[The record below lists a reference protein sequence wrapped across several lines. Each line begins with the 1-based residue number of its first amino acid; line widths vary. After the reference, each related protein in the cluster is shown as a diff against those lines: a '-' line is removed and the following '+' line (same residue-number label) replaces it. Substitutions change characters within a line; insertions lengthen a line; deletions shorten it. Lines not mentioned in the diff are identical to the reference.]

1 MISEIIF
8 SSIKLLHS
16 LQRYSIVFSFGDKM
30 GVKCVQRT
38 KKLATNEEGGNPF
51 QDGLQYAIQKTI
63 KIMPYGAHY
72 EEDMSK
78 LYIHVPASATQE
90 ATEEATG
97 SEILND
103 NFEGIVPAPENCL
116 ANAQQLWICVFVILF
131 IVYCVDLVVVW
142 MLISIIVLVLG
153 ILVKFGLHWELMSS
167 PEAISSLSR
176 IESRIINS
184 NSNTYAE
191 N

>member
-1 MISEIIF
+1 
-8 SSIKLLHS
+8 
-16 LQRYSIVFSFGDKM
+16 M

-51 QDGLQYAIQKTI
+51 EDGLQHAIQKTI

-72 EEDMSK
+72 DEDMSK
-78 LYIHVPASATQE
+78 LYIHASAPATQE

-116 ANAQQLWICVFVILF
+116 ANAQQLWICIFVILF
-131 IVYCVDLVVVW
+131 LVYCVDLVIVW
-142 MLISIIVLVLG
+142 MLISIIALVLG
-153 ILVKFGLHWELMSS
+153 ILAKFGLYWELMSS
-167 PEAISSLSR
+167 LEAISPLSR
-176 IESRIINS
+176 IEFRSINS
-184 NSNTYAE
+184 NFNTYAE